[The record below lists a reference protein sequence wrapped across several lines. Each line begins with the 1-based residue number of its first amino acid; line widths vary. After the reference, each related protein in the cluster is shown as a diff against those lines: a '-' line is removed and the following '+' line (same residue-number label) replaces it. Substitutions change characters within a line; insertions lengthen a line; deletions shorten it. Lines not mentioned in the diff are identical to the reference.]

1 MVSAVFHDPRAM
13 READR
18 LNALA
23 PGRAANDEVVVD
35 ERRGAISRASSDAQP
50 SGTACASSPHRGP
63 RFDARAVVR
72 TAAPTFIGIAVLVVV
87 WALLTQKGGAFPTPR
102 ATFDEALRLFSDP
115 FYRKGPNDQGIG
127 WNVLFSLRRVAA
139 GFGLAALVGIPAG
152 FLIGRFDV
160 LDRMFAP
167 LISLLRP
174 VSPLA
179 WLPIGLLVF
188 KAANPAAI
196 WTIFICSIWP
206 MVINTAVGV
215 RSVPEDYLNVARVL
229 RLSEWKVM
237 TRILLP
243 AVLPYMLTGVR
254 LSVSTAW
261 LVIVA
266 AEMLTG
272 GVGIGFWVWDE
283 WNNLNVTHI
292 LIAIGV
298 IGGVGLLLEQLLV
311 ALARRVTYEA

>member
-1 MVSAVFHDPRAM
+1 MVSAVFHSPLD
-13 READR
+13 
-18 LNALA
+18 
-23 PGRAANDEVVVD
+23 AANE
-35 ERRGAISRASSDAQP
+35 
-50 SGTACASSPHRGP
+50 
-63 RFDARAVVR
+63 ARANPATPADKPKAV
-72 TAAPTFIGIAVLVVV
+72 AAPAPARQARAPIDWRGIVLKVLPPLVGIAVLVGI
-87 WALLTQKGGAFPTPR
+87 WALLTIKSSTFPTPL
-102 ATFDEALRLFSDP
+102 ATFKEAVVLFSDP
-115 FYRKGPNDQGIG
+115 FYSNGPNDQGLG
-127 WNVLFSLRRVAA
+127 WNILFSLQRVAV
-139 GFGLAALVGIPAG
+139 GFGLAAVVGIPFG
-152 FLIGRFDV
+152 FMIGRFDF
-160 LDRMFAP
+160 LSRMFSP

-206 MVINTAVGV
+206 MIINTAVGV
-215 RSVPEDYLNVARVL
+215 QRVPADYLNVARVL
-229 RLSEWKVM
+229 NLSEWKVI
-237 TRILLP
+237 TKILFP

-254 LSVSTAW
+254 LSVGTAW

-292 LIAIGV
+292 LIAIFV
-298 IGGVGLLLEQLLV
+298 IGIVGLLLEWALV
-311 ALARRVTYEA
+311 SIAKRFTYDDV